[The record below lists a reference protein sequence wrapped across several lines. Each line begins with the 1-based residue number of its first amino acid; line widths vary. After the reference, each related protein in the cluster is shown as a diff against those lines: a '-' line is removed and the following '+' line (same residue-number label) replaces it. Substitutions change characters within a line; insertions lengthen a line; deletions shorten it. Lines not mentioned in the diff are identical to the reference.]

1 MYKRQIYEGVP
12 LILYGDGSQ
21 RRDFTYVG
29 DIARGV
35 YAALEPLGYEVIN
48 LGNDRPIEIREFIK
62 KIENVVGKSAVIE
75 QKEPHVADVS
85 ATWANIDKARS
96 MLNWSPD
103 YNIDRGL
110 QTVVDWYV
118 ENEILAQDIAL

>member
-1 MYKRQIYEGVP
+1 M
-12 LILYGDGSQ
+12 
-21 RRDFTYVG
+21 
-29 DIARGV
+29 
-35 YAALEPLGYEVIN
+35 
-48 LGNDRPIEIREFIK
+48 
-62 KIENVVGKSAVIE
+62 GKSAVIE
-75 QKEPHVADVS
+75 QKEPHAADVLE
-85 ATWANIDKARS
+85 TWANIDKARS